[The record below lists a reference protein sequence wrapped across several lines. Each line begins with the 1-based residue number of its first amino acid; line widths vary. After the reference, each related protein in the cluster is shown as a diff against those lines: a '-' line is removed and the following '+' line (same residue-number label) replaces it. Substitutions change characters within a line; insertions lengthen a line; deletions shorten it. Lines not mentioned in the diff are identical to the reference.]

1 MKVGMRKPSI
11 KRSIK
16 ARTTGKIKRKLKS
29 SINPLYNKKGMGLV
43 NDPSK
48 AIYNKVYHKTT
59 FGVRDVIN
67 ACSDTNK
74 NNSTN
79 NISSNKDYSITED
92 GKYIILNNKKTNI
105 KVKSLSTYIKT
116 FYILG
121 LMCLLIGIPLFFV
134 GGFICVIFSFI
145 SFGVAKKYKDI
156 KNDLDKT
163 KELE

>member
-59 FGVRDVIN
+59 FGVRDVMN

-74 NNSTN
+74 NKSTN
-79 NISSNKDYSITED
+79 NISSNKNYLISED

-105 KVKSLSTYIKT
+105 KVKSLSMYIEL

-121 LMCLLIGIPLFFV
+121 FICLLIGIPLFFV
-134 GGFICVIFSFI
+134 GGIICVILSFI
-145 SFGVAKKYKDI
+145 LFGTAKKYKDI
-156 KNDLDKT
+156 KNDIDKT